1 MGHQNQ
7 ITLNWRELYQSKE
20 DLAILDAF
28 TVIAVGKGT
37 TVSSKHII
45 MHSNNPHCMGG
56 GATIWAKKRSSIHIH
71 LIKQFYIINSIIK
84 N

>member
-20 DLAILDAF
+20 DLAILDNF

-56 GATIWAKKRSSIHIH
+56 GRNNMGQETLLYTYSFNKTILYYK
-71 LIKQFYIINSIIK
+71 LNY
-84 N
+84 